1 MTLLPLIFPGSRK
14 GLARPPRVLY
24 GKTLR
29 LLHRLERD
37 GMWSFSPGT
46 TGVPAPLFQPL
57 CAEVIQLNR
66 EGCTRLEMI
75 LTVPD
80 GHVEQIL
87 LRTPLTEQGRRAL
100 TALPFWT

>member
-1 MTLLPLIFPGSRK
+1 MTLLPLIFAGTRK
-14 GLARPPRVLY
+14 GLAAPPRVHY
-24 GKTLR
+24 GRTLR
-29 LLHRLERD
+29 LLHRLDRE
-37 GMWSFSPGT
+37 GMWSFSPST

-57 CAEVIQLNR
+57 CTEVIQLNR
-66 EGCTRLEMI
+66 EGFTRLEMI